1 MRLLI
6 QPEDGIAPLVAAIER
21 ARKTVD
27 IVIFRFDRAEIE
39 AALKAA
45 AKRGVQVTALIT
57 HANEG
62 GEKSLRKLEMRLL
75 GGGVTVSRTSNDLV
89 RYHDKLLIIDRRVLY
104 VMSFNLT
111 HLDVDHSRGFAI
123 VTKKKK
129 LVEEALKLL
138 VADNDRS
145 TYVAGQNDFVVSP
158 VNARPQLLA
167 LIHRA
172 QKELLIYDPNIADD
186 EMLRALDTRA
196 RHGVRVRIIGSVG
209 RKSPRLNVRPL
220 GGFRLHTRAIIRD
233 GCEGFVGSQSL
244 RKAELNSRREVGVI
258 VRDAKVVSG
267 LTDTFEADWSAKE
280 TIESAATLQAAR
292 HTLKRNLKAN
302 MKKLSPLDPLVREAL
317 REVISKTDGSATLT
331 TKEMKDTVE
340 KAVREAVRERVQE
353 MLGESREQ

>member
-1 MRLLI
+1 VKLLI
-6 QPEDGIAPLVAAIER
+6 QPEDGIAPLVAAITR

-27 IVIFRFDRAEIE
+27 IVIFRCDRAEIE

-75 GGGVTVSRTSNDLV
+75 EEGVTVSRTSDDLV

-104 VMSFNLT
+104 VMSFNFT

-138 VADNDRS
+138 EADNDR
-145 TYVAGQNDFVVSP
+145 TEYEAGLDDFVVSP
-158 VNARPQLLA
+158 ANARTQLLA

-172 QKELLIYDPNIADD
+172 QKELLVYDPNIADA
-186 EMLRALDTRA
+186 EMLRALDARA
-196 RHGVRVRIIGSVG
+196 RHGVSVRIIGSVG

-233 GCEGFVGSQSL
+233 RREGFVGSQSL
-244 RKAELNSRREVGVI
+244 REAELNSRREVGVI
-258 VRDAKVVSG
+258 VRHSKVISG
-267 LTDTFEADWSAKE
+267 LVDTFEADWSAKE

-292 HTLKRNLKAN
+292 HALKRNLKAN

-317 REVISKTDGSATLT
+317 REVVSRTDGSATLT
-331 TKEMKDTVE
+331 TREMKDTVE

-353 MLGESREQ
+353 MLSESGER

>member
-1 MRLLI
+1 MKLLI
-6 QPEDGIAPLVAAIER
+6 QPEDGIAPLVDAIKG

-39 AALKAA
+39 AALKVA

-57 HANEG
+57 HANQG

-75 GGGVTVSRTSNDLV
+75 EEGVTVSRTAADLV

-104 VMSFNLT
+104 VLSFNFT

-138 VADNDRS
+138 AADNDRS
-145 TYVAGQNDFVVSP
+145 TYEAGLDDFVVSP
-158 VNARPQLLA
+158 VNARKQLLA
-167 LIHRA
+167 LIDRA
-172 QKELLIYDPNIADD
+172 DRELLIYDPNIADA
-186 EMLRALDTRA
+186 EMLHALNARA
-196 RHGVRVRIIGSVG
+196 RHGVSVRIIGSVA
-209 RKSPRLNVRPL
+209 RKTPHLNVRPL

-244 RKAELNSRREVGVI
+244 RKAELNSRREVGII
-258 VRDAKVVSG
+258 VRDAKVVAR

-292 HTLKRNLKAN
+292 HALKKNLKAN
-302 MKKLSPLDPLVREAL
+302 MKKLSPLDPLVRDAI
-317 REVISKTDGSATLT
+317 REVVSKTDGSATLT
-331 TKEMKDTVE
+331 TKEMKDTVQ